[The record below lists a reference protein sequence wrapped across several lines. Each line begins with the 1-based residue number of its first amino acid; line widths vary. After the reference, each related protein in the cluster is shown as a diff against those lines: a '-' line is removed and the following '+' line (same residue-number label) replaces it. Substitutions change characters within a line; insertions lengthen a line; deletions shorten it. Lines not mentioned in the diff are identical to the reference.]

1 MAKSFTY
8 KKVKYIIT
16 DDGTLS
22 IAKNNKYV
30 GPLVIPESIEKNGII
45 YRVNA
50 IEKSAF
56 ENSKITSVTI
66 PGSIRVISDY
76 AFYRTPL
83 LSVCVSEGTEVI
95 KNGAFAGCASLKD
108 VFFENPNLIS
118 VVHASSFEGT
128 KWLSEFLNHYGCL
141 TIGGVLVIV
150 QSNEETYEVQKG
162 INYIA
167 PGAFNK
173 SPSIKEVV
181 FPEGISELPSAVF
194 FQCQSIERVVLPS
207 SLKKICADAN
217 VFSPGAFQ
225 DCSSLKEIILPEGL
239 ETIGANCFRGCG
251 SIEKIFLPKSLRRI
265 GEEAF
270 SNCTALKEISIPNGI
285 TKIGEKAFSH
295 CTALKEISIPN
306 GITKIEDK
314 TFEWCTSME
323 SIKLPD
329 TLESIGRYAFGRCY
343 NLLYIAIPG
352 SVKEIGPAAFQQC
365 YNLSKVVLSNG
376 LKIIEGYAFA
386 LCNSLNT
393 IQIPNTV
400 DSIENEAFRS
410 CFSLREVIIPKGVAI
425 NKNSVFSDCPNL
437 GKATMEDLPAEVTI
451 GILSDPFEC
460 NCFVNMTEQ
469 DISPYICD
477 KYVEPD
483 EDFFFGCET
492 FVEWGKFRN
501 VTLDKEEVEFNNLF
515 DYPWDDYS
523 SGNGITEALSMLK
536 QGYYAI
542 IDKRLMYKSFTEF
555 HIELNNA
562 PFNKSCLKLLK
573 VDYRGDLRIKKVLM
587 PNESI
592 APFELLYCGKTVYGE
607 FQFDMGSQGL
617 IQRFVFFK
625 EQNGCVRL
633 IGEYTY

>member
-50 IEKSAF
+50 IEKCAF

-66 PGSIRVISDY
+66 PGSIKVISDY
-76 AFYRTPL
+76 AFYETPL

-95 KNGAFAGCASLKD
+95 KQGAFKGCASLKD

-118 VVHASSFEGT
+118 VVHTTSFEGT
-128 KWLSEFLNHYGCL
+128 KWLSESLNHYGCL
-141 TIGGVLVIV
+141 TIGSVLVNV

-167 PGAFNK
+167 PGAFNN
-173 SPSIKEVV
+173 SSRIKEVV

-207 SLKKICADAN
+207 SLKKISVDAN
-217 VFSPGAFQ
+217 IFSRGTF
-225 DCSSLKEIILPEGL
+225 DGCSSLKEIILPEGL
-239 ETIGANCFRGCG
+239 ETIGAYCFSDCV
-251 SIEKIFLPKSLRRI
+251 SIEKIFLPKSLRR
-265 GEEAF
+265 
-270 SNCTALKEISIPNGI
+270 
-285 TKIGEKAFSH
+285 IGEKAFSH

-306 GITKIEDK
+306 GITKIEEK

-352 SVKEIGPAAFQQC
+352 SVKEIGPAAFQEC

-376 LKIIEGYAFA
+376 LKFIEGSAFA

-400 DSIENEAFRS
+400 DSIENGAFWS
-410 CFSLREVIIPKGVAI
+410 CFSLREAIIPKGVAI
-425 NKNSVFSDCPNL
+425 NKNSVFLDCPNL

-451 GILSDPFEC
+451 GIMSDPFQC
-460 NCFVNMTEQ
+460 DCFVNMTEQ

-483 EDFFFGCET
+483 EDFFFACET
-492 FVEWGKFRN
+492 FVEWGQFRN
-501 VTLDKEEVEFNNLF
+501 VTLDKEEVTFNNLF
-515 DYPWDDYS
+515 NHPWDDYS
-523 SGNGITEALSMLK
+523 SGNGITDALSMLK

-542 IDKRLMYKSFTEF
+542 IDKRLMYKSLTEF

-592 APFELLYCGKTVYGE
+592 DPFVLFYCGKTVYGE